1 MSSVLLSAFSF
12 ILVILAGMALR
23 ASGAV
28 PAQAGDI
35 AKTVLFNVTLPAAV
49 IVNFSTID
57 RMSGQMLL
65 LTLLGILVNVI
76 MVIAGV
82 IVTRKRSKE
91 SKALHILCLPAYNI
105 GAFCLPFVQNFLP
118 ALGTVSACMF
128 DVGNSIMCTG
138 ATYAFA
144 AEYVSE
150 SKKGFDLKAVGK
162 RLLSSVS
169 LMTYVVMFFLSLLH
183 IRLPEAVLTLISPMA
198 QSNAFVAMLMI
209 GLMFRID
216 MKREYFAD
224 IVRILG
230 IRHIFAVIFA
240 CVIFYVLPFDTVI
253 KQTLI
258 LIAFGPLSAA
268 APAFTGMCGGDEG
281 RASAANSISI
291 ILSIAEMTA
300 LLLLLGIY

>member
-57 RMSGQMLL
+57 EMSGQMLL